1 MATYTGQCTIN
12 SADSGNLASYQY
24 FYDDTYTP
32 NTPGTGATLTDF
44 LDNMVGDMESTM
56 GGSVTYTISNG
67 TDWGDAVTVNFT
79 FVNPDFEIYFAYIQT
94 EEYYY
99 AIHITTSTECL
110 NSYELTLTAC
120 EPNYTI
126 PAGLT
131 PLAIYYFSIETNRH
145 KRYVQEIS
153 TDANGDVQL
162 WANAPMFPTG
172 FFTPEMM
179 TMTGKVYTNSALTDQ
194 QQFTI
199 NNTLY
204 NSLNIKFIYTIITSN

>member
-24 FYDDTYTP
+24 FYDDTYVP
-32 NTPGTGATLTDF
+32 NTSGIGATLTDF
-44 LDNMVGDMESTM
+44 LDNMVSDMTATI
-56 GGSVTYTISNG
+56 GGSITYTISNG
-67 TDWGDAVTVNFT
+67 SNWGDTVNVTFT
-79 FVNPDFEIYFAYIQT
+79 FANPSSEVYFAYIQT
-94 EEYYY
+94 EDYYY
-99 AIHITTSTECL
+99 AIHITASTECL

-131 PLAIYYFSIETNRH
+131 PSAIYYFSIETNRH
-145 KRYVQEIS
+145 KRYVQSVS
-153 TDANGDVQL
+153 TDANGDVYL
-162 WANAPMFPTG
+162 WSAAPEFPTG

-179 TMTGKVYTNSALTDQ
+179 TMTGKVYSDSALTDQ
-194 QQFTI
+194 QQLTI

-204 NSLNIKFIYTIITSN
+204 NSINLNFIYTINVSD

>member
-1 MATYTGQCTIN
+1 MATYTGQCTLN
-12 SADSGNLASYQY
+12 TNDSGNLASYQY

-32 NTPGTGATLTDF
+32 NTPGLGGTLTDF
-44 LDNMVGDMESTM
+44 LDNMVGDMLSTM
-56 GGSVTYTISNG
+56 GGNVTYTISNG
-67 TDWGDAVTVNFT
+67 TDWGDAVTINFT
-79 FVNPDFEIYFAYIQT
+79 FANPDFEVYFAYIQT

-110 NSYELTLTAC
+110 NAHEVILTAC
-120 EPNYTI
+120 EGNYVI
-126 PAGLT
+126 PSGLT
-131 PLAIYYFSIETNRH
+131 PLTNYYFSLETQRN

-162 WANAPMFPTG
+162 WANAPEFPTG

-179 TMTGKVYTNSALTDQ
+179 TMTGKVYTDSALTNQ

>member
-1 MATYTGQCTIN
+1 MATYTGQCTLN
-12 SADSGNLASYQY
+12 TNDTGNLASYQY
-24 FYDDTYTP
+24 FYDDTYIP
-32 NTPGTGATLTDF
+32 NTPGIGATLADF
-44 LDNMVGDMESTM
+44 LDNMVSDMESTM
-56 GGSVTYTISNG
+56 GGNVTYTISNG
-67 TDWGDAVTVNFT
+67 TDWGDPATVNFT
-79 FVNPDFEIYFAYIQT
+79 FVNPDFEVYFAYIQT

-99 AIHITTSTECL
+99 AIHITASTECL
-110 NSYELTLTAC
+110 NAYEVTLTAC
-120 EPNYTI
+120 ESDYVI

-131 PLAIYYFSIETNRH
+131 PLTNYHFSLETQRN

-162 WANAPMFPTG
+162 WANAPEFPTG

-179 TMTGKVYTNSALTDQ
+179 TMTGKVYTDSALTNQ